1 VAKTFWFTGLSASGK
16 TTLAAALVGSI
27 LHRGH
32 RAEILDGDTMRA
44 LTGTLGF
51 SREHRRHNVLS
62 AAFTA
67 KLLNRND
74 VWVAAAFVSPHR
86 EARDEAREIVGPGF
100 VEVYVDCPVEKCMER
115 DPKGLYKR
123 KVPGMTGVDD
133 SYEAPSNPDIVL
145 KTAERT
151 VESCLNT
158 LLEWVR

>member
-1 VAKTFWFTGLSASGK
+1 MAKTFWFTGFPGSGK
-16 TTLAAALVGSI
+16 TTLAAALVGA
-27 LHRGH
+27 LLRLGR

-51 SREHRRHNVLS
+51 SRDHRRHNVLS

-86 EARDEAREIVGPGF
+86 DARDEAREIVGPGF
-100 VEVYVDCPVEKCMER
+100 VEVYVDCPIEKCMER

-123 KVPGMTGVDD
+123 KTPGMTGVEDA
-133 SYEAPSNPDIVL
+133 YEPPQSPDITL
-145 KTAERT
+145 RTAERS
-151 VESCLNT
+151 VDSCLAT
-158 LLEWVR
+158 LMEWTG